1 MKTENAATATKPVV
15 TAETNVQP
23 APTAKAAITA
33 VNDRKYKLSAS
44 CPSSFKGAQRQI
56 VRNILANSK
65 EPMTPAEV
73 APLAD
78 AAGLKSITPTL
89 ASVRYHLHH
98 LQLLGFAE
106 VTK

>member
-1 MKTENAATATKPVV
+1 MKTETSAKPTV
-15 TAETNVQP
+15 TAETNVIA
-23 APTAKAAITA
+23 APAKATVTS
-33 VNDRKYKLSAS
+33 VNDRKYKLTES

-78 AAGLKSITPTL
+78 QAGLKSITPTL

-106 VTK
+106 TSK